1 MLLIPKC
8 NAGSK
13 NLSLYS
19 YGILTWAIHRL
30 DFTKDMHVLAMLQNS
45 NIAKMMAL
53 VEEEPFGAIFE
64 FGRFGDL
71 LTFLESRG
79 SNLDN
84 KDDIRWVKY

>member
-1 MLLIPKC
+1 M
-8 NAGSK
+8 
-13 NLSLYS
+13 
-19 YGILTWAIHRL
+19 

-71 LTFLESRG
+71 LTFLESRAD
-79 SNLDN
+79 NLDN
-84 KDDIRWVKY
+84 KDDIR

>member
-1 MLLIPKC
+1 
-8 NAGSK
+8 
-13 NLSLYS
+13 
-19 YGILTWAIHRL
+19 
-30 DFTKDMHVLAMLQNS
+30 MHVLAMLQNS

-79 SNLDN
+79 GNLDN
-84 KDDIRWVKY
+84 KDDIG